1 MSREVS
7 AFLSESKSK
16 EVVLAV
22 DHNRWRPHNLT
33 ALELLVGHATQ
44 GKTCLYLNT
53 SDFRSRNYGAM
64 YPKILLQRY
73 SSDLTSSGTI
83 KKISEHYNV
92 RILDVGISHQHR
104 EISHAEDRDLVL
116 SQIRITTSES
126 HIRSLKYRGAEL
138 GYAIVSSI
146 YERHKKSSA
155 LNSKKLMIQ
164 EALIFMDT
172 FDLVEDLCTTH
183 SIDRLIVFNG
193 RFSPERAS
201 WSAGLAHS
209 VDVQIHESVIG
220 AKFMT
225 SRLGM
230 HSISG
235 YADDATSAWQNDTSG
250 HKRGI
255 GEIWFE
261 QRRNNFGSIDPW
273 FKKSRLASIFSRPV
287 GALERQY
294 ALTKVLKL
302 NTQNKPIASLFNTSD
317 REFYSISPEWE
328 GSNETQFSRFYWAS
342 QELLASGFFVVLRLH
357 PNMRDEPKSSLVQWR
372 RLKELGVQIVEYDDV
387 LNSYS
392 LIECSDIVVTAG
404 STTGLEASAMKKPSI
419 LIGNAY
425 YEGLNCVLPCHD
437 VETFRRLLTFKEDET
452 LLDQLYENSLIAGFY
467 EASKWHQ
474 RKWLIPEVDAIFD
487 DRIKPSVLVQ
497 IAGILMRRW
506 ILVTEKTRVFISTL
520 NT

>member
-1 MSREVS
+1 
-7 AFLSESKSK
+7 
-16 EVVLAV
+16 
-22 DHNRWRPHNLT
+22 
-33 ALELLVGHATQ
+33 
-44 GKTCLYLNT
+44 
-53 SDFRSRNYGAM
+53 
-64 YPKILLQRY
+64 
-73 SSDLTSSGTI
+73 
-83 KKISEHYNV
+83 
-92 RILDVGISHQHR
+92 
-104 EISHAEDRDLVL
+104 
-116 SQIRITTSES
+116 
-126 HIRSLKYRGAEL
+126 
-138 GYAIVSSI
+138 
-146 YERHKKSSA
+146 
-155 LNSKKLMIQ
+155 
-164 EALIFMDT
+164 
-172 FDLVEDLCTTH
+172 
-183 SIDRLIVFNG
+183 
-193 RFSPERAS
+193 
-201 WSAGLAHS
+201 
-209 VDVQIHESVIG
+209 
-220 AKFMT
+220 
-225 SRLGM
+225 M